1 MESYIIG
8 LGTIA
13 VLIVI
18 SAVWQWHFG
27 GARLFRLISRT
38 KAGGPKSN
46 PLPSTV

>member
-27 GARLFRLISRT
+27 GARLSRLISRT

-46 PLPSTV
+46 

>member
-27 GARLFRLISRT
+27 GARLLRLISRT

-46 PLPSTV
+46 